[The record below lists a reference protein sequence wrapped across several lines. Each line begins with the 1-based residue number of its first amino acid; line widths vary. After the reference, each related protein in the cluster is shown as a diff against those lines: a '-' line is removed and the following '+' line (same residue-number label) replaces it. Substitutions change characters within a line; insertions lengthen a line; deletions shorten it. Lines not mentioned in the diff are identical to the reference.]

1 MRGDVMFLDEDVVA
15 NSRLRTMLELLLLED
30 SFLPL
35 VMNWAA
41 EEDWSDLLLFLLETD
56 SLRYP
61 SISTNKESA
70 SKSRFIQDPFALA
83 RIVNSYIAPSES
95 EQTKLRVGDLIS
107 LPTMSSIERLTAFGI
122 PLAAVFSSICER
134 TWQKILTFGENL
146 PYKKYI
152 WPALQKSIVEDT
164 KFELVTVLTK
174 PNYQSFLVTYLQHS
188 PAESACLKCWHQV
201 RNILDALETFKYPTL
216 SSHLRDSIA
225 NNRASINMVIEH
237 GGKLSRPG
245 SNFSN
250 GSGNGSGSGPVSGS
264 ESQDSSINP
273 PPLINKRNSWKKQVG
288 GYNPY
293 SPSSSMSMLNSS
305 VSVRRESFTTGRL
318 TAVGA
323 PLASNA
329 TMQSELGMDYFDP
342 MGAFALLLIETRRLH
357 KKFFYSSV
365 PSISMASSWGANDYN
380 NMSHGS
386 NISNTSGSSIFSHKA
401 TLDSPSH
408 AMNVPCA
415 GPSETL
421 RLELTATLAQTSSVQ
436 TADVEAIERYV
447 LNQTILQYYIAFCL
461 RTLSLSYDILL
472 FSFFFFLFS
481 VFCFRMLHL

>member
-1 MRGDVMFLDEDVVA
+1 MRGDIIVDEDAVA
-15 NSRLRTMLELLLLED
+15 NGRIRSMLELLLLED

-35 VMNWAA
+35 IMNWAA

-56 SLRYP
+56 SLRFP
-61 SISTNKESA
+61 SISNNKESA

-83 RIVNSYIAPSES
+83 RIVNSYISPSES
-95 EQTKLRVGDLIS
+95 QQSRLRISDLIT
-107 LPTMSSIERLTAFGI
+107 LPTMNSIQRLTAFGI
-122 PLAAVFSSICER
+122 PLAAVFSIICER

-174 PNYQSFLVTYLQHS
+174 EKYQPFLVTYLQQS
-188 PAESACLKCWHQV
+188 PPESACLKCWIQV
-201 RNILDALETFKYPTL
+201 RNILDALETFKFPSFNDQTRNNIL
-216 SSHLRDSIA
+216 DS
-225 NNRASINMVIEH
+225 RASINMVIEH
-237 GGKLSRPG
+237 GGKLSSPG

-250 GSGNGSGSGPVSGS
+250 GSGKGNGTVPGTATQ
-264 ESQDSSINP
+264 ESTMNSPALLKRSNSSRRP
-273 PPLINKRNSWKKQVG
+273 MG

-293 SPSSSMSMLNSS
+293 SPSSSMSNILNSS

-357 KKFFYSSV
+357 KKFFYSSA
-365 PSISMASSWGANDYN
+365 PSTSMANNWGTPDYN

-386 NISNTSGSSIFSHKA
+386 SISNSSGSNIFNHKIA
-401 TLDSPSH
+401 LDSPSH

-421 RLELTATLAQTSSVQ
+421 RLELTATLAQTSSVH

-447 LNQTILQYYIAFCL
+447 LSYSILSLVFELSHLYRTILN
-461 RTLSLSYDILL
+461 
-472 FSFFFFLFS
+472 
-481 VFCFRMLHL
+481 